1 MSTRRQLIK
10 GGFAGLMAAGASA
23 VMATSKNQPVQYD
36 EVYDL
41 VIIGAGGA
49 GLSAG
54 GHAAEAGKKVLIIE
68 KMGFP
73 GGSSAI
79 SGGQW
84 AASGTPYQKER
95 NIKDNEELFV
105 KDMMEIGHQVCDPE
119 LVKAFVSAS
128 GREHDWMLKNSGIK
142 PTTVM
147 INAGMSVPRSHQYK
161 ASEVTMFYYNY
172 TKKNGA
178 KILTGVKAEHLLW
191 DNDKQEITGVKVTD
205 KDGNVKNYGSKNGV
219 LLATGGFARSP
230 ELLAKY
236 SPGSKNAAAISG
248 LGTTGDGIRMAQEYG
263 ADVADVAYVKPTY
276 GFTLNPKHIDDKSS
290 VFYSGAIIVN
300 NGGKRFIREND
311 SYKTIGEAAL
321 AQNKSQSFLVFDEQ
335 IRLKSLNN
343 DPREKKFMAE
353 KGKTDYGFVG
363 NTIEEVAQKAGI
375 DPKVLRKTVDEYNAT
390 APNGN
395 DSLGRKTLAG
405 NYGKPTALTQAP
417 FVIIPA
423 TACLLTTY
431 CGLKVNK
438 NLQVVDVF
446 GEPIKGLY
454 AAGEVCGGFHGKSSM
469 SGTGFAKA
477 FSLGRLAYE
486 NMVK

>member
-1 MSTRRQLIK
+1 
-10 GGFAGLMAAGASA
+10 MAA
-23 VMATSKNQPVQYD
+23 D
-36 EVYDL
+36 
-41 VIIGAGGA
+41 
-49 GLSAG
+49 
-54 GHAAEAGKKVLIIE
+54 
-68 KMGFP
+68 
-73 GGSSAI
+73 
-79 SGGQW
+79 
-84 AASGTPYQKER
+84 GTPYQKER

-105 KDMMEIGHQVCDPE
+105 KDMMDIGHHICDPE

-172 TKKNGA
+172 AKKNGA

-230 ELLAKY
+230 ELLAQY

-290 VFYSGAIIVN
+290 VLYSGALIVN

-311 SYKTIGEAAL
+311 SYKTIGEVAL
-321 AQNKSQSFLVFDEQ
+321 AQNKAQSFLVFDEQ
-335 IRLKSLNN
+335 IRLNSLNN

-353 KGKTDYGFVG
+353 KGKTNYGFVG

-390 APNGN
+390 AVIWK
-395 DSLGRKTLAG
+395 L
-405 NYGKPTALTQAP
+405 YKPVHC
-417 FVIIPA
+417 FSVR
-423 TACLLTTY
+423 
-431 CGLKVNK
+431 
-438 NLQVVDVF
+438 
-446 GEPIKGLY
+446 
-454 AAGEVCGGFHGKSSM
+454 SSM
-469 SGTGFAKA
+469 KLNGEIRPQHVPHLKSCW
-477 FSLGRLAYE
+477 
-486 NMVK
+486 